1 MELRKEL
8 AAAKG
13 EEPIEKEEVRSI
25 PGMNNIELNLLP
37 RLRGWRSNFVG
48 YALNLETLYL

>member
-13 EEPIEKEEVRSI
+13 EEPIEQEEVRSI
-25 PGMNNIELNLLP
+25 PGMNNIELNLFP
-37 RLRGWRSNFVG
+37 RLRSWSSNFVG
-48 YALNLETLYL
+48 YALNPETLYL